1 MELKMNQKFKI
12 IPLSKEKPDN
22 DELPVFHHDLLKMY
36 IEMNLK
42 DFKNFLKGKE
52 FPFSEKEMIFF
63 FNLAV
68 NNGDLELAKLFI
80 QCFPKDKSK
89 EHSLFLISLML
100 YKNADR
106 FFTLFYEEY
115 NFKDS
120 VRIYHESTYPLLEKK
135 IKTIKIK
142 DF

>member
-1 MELKMNQKFKI
+1 MNQKFKI
-12 IPLSKEKPDN
+12 IHLSKEKPDN
-22 DELPVFHHDLLKMY
+22 NEIPVFHHDLLKMY

-52 FPFSEKEMIFF
+52 FPFSKNEVVFF

-80 QCFPKDKSK
+80 QCFPKNKSK

-100 YKNADR
+100 HKNADK
-106 FFTLFYEEY
+106 FFALFYEEH

-120 VRIYHESTYPLLEKK
+120 VRRYHADTYPRLEEK